1 MPGGDKFENEGPRA
15 ALFHDSRYNMA
26 TKNTSLT
33 LCTVDIEI
41 LTVSFTTKNIEYPI
55 MSVYRP
61 PSGNITAFTQ
71 ESDKIITK
79 A

>member
-1 MPGGDKFENEGPRA
+1 MPGGDKFKHKGSGA
-15 ALFHDSRYNMA
+15 ALFLDSRYNMA

-33 LCTVDIEI
+33 LCIVDIEI
-41 LTVSFTTKNIEYPI
+41 LTVSFTIKNIEYPI

-61 PSGNITAFTQ
+61 PIGNITAFTQ
-71 ESDKIITK
+71 EFDNIITK